1 MSGPRLSGAYGPSS
15 GVECLLG
22 SVIGSLSVTPVSKG
36 QRGCDQDIVL
46 NLLPTAS
53 AMGCVEADETH
64 EGSPVCVGE
73 DVQIAGEWVG
83 RASPSFAGEPGRVF
97 RKVARHAQGAT
108 VFEMLNEAPEKR
120 NS

>member
-1 MSGPRLSGAYGPSS
+1 
-15 GVECLLG
+15 
-22 SVIGSLSVTPVSKG
+22 
-36 QRGCDQDIVL
+36 
-46 NLLPTAS
+46 
-53 AMGCVEADETH
+53 MGCVEADETH